1 MVVFTLVPGAHMS
14 APSALMS
21 PHSYNSPP
29 HVPMRSAIAAS
40 NRINVAQA
48 SIEAELYHAALD
60 HDAERVTA
68 LLVDIHA
75 LDQQLN
81 QPALVALGAGIP
93 ETQSLHALQ
102 TEARALITGRALVG
116 ELYTPPA
123 RGKREDALE
132 AIEQMAR
139 ELHRTRAHLEEAT
152 DTVARLQDEQV
163 AMVQEQNRLLARII
177 LDLDKLDIDPARG
190 LLADATRDEAARY
203 GYSIAIDAARRLI
216 TGVLVERA
224 SEDLDALVAKPYQS
238 YDEALERL
246 GYSDI
251 LPHTVL
257 DMGRL
262 LLIARSQLD
271 VLIAHA
277 TIGELALLEVASDDA
292 ARDDALAIN
301 IMVLTALAR
310 VAPAG
315 DTADAVWYADG
326 KYGAPLPFGRPDVA
340 FDSALATS
348 GSVRVLRTT
357 IETRV
362 RAAIGLILTYVTR
375 GPFALTGGVDRYT
388 ILTIHYGE
396 LSAAITSIITAIRT
410 MDRENVLT
418 KTDYATMYAPLV
430 TRLED
435 IAQLHMVQDD
445 VDTLVTFAT
454 EALVRAITGTLR
466 SAYVDPGDSP
476 AIWLPMATGLVNLY
490 DLRHIGRIDTDGTSY
505 LVSMIKSDAT
515 STALFF
521 PNTTGTPTPA
531 APPSATHALKHG
543 LAHKYIATN
552 AFDAI
557 RLLALM
563 VQAADW
569 NTPEVRALLGEVIT
583 RANPTDQQIIDVVT
597 PIALELFADEGA
609 TLATSTALR
618 QYGEVSELALQVRIR
633 LYGFIQTDENDEKY
647 YPLEQCN
654 KDTSIARYIG
664 HSAEIT
670 SYKLGEFGIAEP
682 VKFVTLPP
690 AAPVD
695 EFGGVPPV
703 AVIEKTQVDD
713 LADWGEF

>member
-1 MVVFTLVPGAHMS
+1 M
-14 APSALMS
+14 
-21 PHSYNSPP
+21 
-29 HVPMRSAIAAS
+29 
-40 NRINVAQA
+40 AQA

-81 QPALVALGAGIP
+81 QPSLVALGVGIP
-93 ETQSLHALQ
+93 ETQSLHELQ

-116 ELYTPPA
+116 ELYKPPA
-123 RGKREDALE
+123 RGEREDAIE

-139 ELHRTRAHLEEAT
+139 ELHRTRTQLEEAT
-152 DTVARLQDEQV
+152 DEVARLQDEQV
-163 AMVQEQNRLLARII
+163 AMMQEQNRLLARII
-177 LDLDKLDIDPARG
+177 IDLDKLDIDPAGG
-190 LLADATRDEAARY
+190 LLANATRDEAARY

-224 SEDLDALVAKPYQS
+224 SVDLDVLVAKPYQS
-238 YDEALERL
+238 YDEALKRL

-251 LPHTVL
+251 LPNTVL

-262 LLIARSQLD
+262 LSIARSQLD

-277 TIGELALLEVASDDA
+277 TIGELALLEVVRDDAVHDDA
-292 ARDDALAIN
+292 ARDNSLTIN
-301 IMVLTALAR
+301 ITVLTALAR
-310 VAPAG
+310 VAPAE

-348 GSVRVLRTT
+348 GSVRVLRIT

-410 MDRENVLT
+410 MDRGNVLT
-418 KTDYATMYAPLV
+418 EADYATMYAPLV
-430 TRLED
+430 TRIGT
-435 IAQLHMVQDD
+435 IANLYMVQDD
-445 VDTLVTFAT
+445 VDTLATFAT

-466 SAYVDPGDSP
+466 SAYIDPGDSP
-476 AIWLPMATGLVNLY
+476 AIWLPMATGLVDLY

-505 LVSMIKSDAT
+505 LFSMIKSDAT

-531 APPSATHALKHG
+531 APPPATHALKHG

-557 RLLALM
+557 RLLAMM
-563 VQAADW
+563 VQAEDW
-569 NTPEVRALLGEVIT
+569 NTLEVRALLGEVVT

-597 PIALELFADEGA
+597 PIALELFADEGGA
-609 TLATSTALR
+609 LATSTALR

-654 KDTSIARYIG
+654 KTTSVARYIG
-664 HSAEIT
+664 HSEAIT
-670 SYKLGEFGIAEP
+670 GYKLGEFGIAAP
-682 VKFVTLPP
+682 VEFATSPP
-690 AAPVD
+690 HAAPVD
-695 EFGGVPPV
+695 AFGGVPPV